1 MQSVS
6 RHRKKPKPVEE
17 MKVEEKPREEQHKVP
32 TAEEM
37 RDMQTVRVIQKNLV
51 YVIGLPLEVSS
62 EATIRRKDMFG
73 QYGHLSKIV
82 VNNRNPIC
90 DKSSTC
96 GVYLTY
102 DTNEQALECIK
113 CVDGFTLCGKL
124 LKCLRWRG
132 VKGRASYGTTKYCF
146 NFTKGQKCT
155 NPDCLYLHHLAN
167 KEDCFTKEEMVTRQ
181 IEFYQITHPGGGSQ
195 WDERLQR
202 YIYHKVSDEYVT
214 SLPPPASLRAA
225 PKKGECAWW
234 L

>member
-1 MQSVS
+1 MEDAKTED
-6 RHRKKPKPVEE
+6 RG
-17 MKVEEKPREEQHKVP
+17 REEQHKAP

-37 RDMQTVRVIQKNLV
+37 QDMQTVRVIQKNLV

-124 LKCLRWRG
+124 LKWASLSLPHTQSELRHHQVLLQLHKGTEVHQPRLPVPAPPRQQGGLLHEGGDEHATGRVLPDDAPRRRLAVGRAPAALRVQEGERG
-132 VKGRASYGTTKYCF
+132 VRDDAAATT
-146 NFTKGQKCT
+146 
-155 NPDCLYLHHLAN
+155 
-167 KEDCFTKEEMVTRQ
+167 
-181 IEFYQITHPGGGSQ
+181 
-195 WDERLQR
+195 
-202 YIYHKVSDEYVT
+202 VS
-214 SLPPPASLRAA
+214 RAA
-225 PKKGECAWW
+225 PGSSEEG
-234 L
+234 

>member
-1 MQSVS
+1 M
-6 RHRKKPKPVEE
+6 
-17 MKVEEKPREEQHKVP
+17 EEKPREEQHKVP

-124 LKCLRWRG
+124 LKCLRW
-132 VKGRASYGTTKYCF
+132 
-146 NFTKGQKCT
+146 
-155 NPDCLYLHHLAN
+155 
-167 KEDCFTKEEMVTRQ
+167 
-181 IEFYQITHPGGGSQ
+181 
-195 WDERLQR
+195 
-202 YIYHKVSDEYVT
+202 
-214 SLPPPASLRAA
+214 
-225 PKKGECAWW
+225 
-234 L
+234 